1 MSAVGFCFVLTE
13 AGDQTQGFIHV
24 SVTGEH
30 PKLIFTF
37 YFTYLLTLGMCVCV
51 WGVLVFLFL
60 NRALLCSQPRLT
72 MSS

>member
-1 MSAVGFCFVLTE
+1 MSAVGFCFVLAE

-37 YFTYLLTLGMCVCV
+37 YFTYLLTLGMCVG
-51 WGVLVFLFL
+51 GVGLFVFK
-60 NRALLCSQPRLT
+60 
-72 MSS
+72 